1 MPDDRNTAAV
11 RRIILLAIVCLAV
24 AMAGMVALGVALTRS

>member
-1 MPDDRNTAAV
+1 MPDDRNVTAV
-11 RRIILLAIVCLAV
+11 RRIILLAIVCLGV